1 VQHCV
6 TAADWLYRAALRM
19 MGRITGSHW
28 PEATKFGYDT
38 PDRSLMFDFPLV
50 DLPPRS
56 LVFLAAISFI
66 AAMSRGFSG
75 FGAALIFVP
84 LASTIVSPKV
94 AAPLLL
100 IVDAVL
106 ALGFI
111 PNAWRNA
118 NRGEVGVMAFGAL
131 FGIPLGALALLR
143 LDPLVIRWT
152 IVALAALM
160 LALLLSGWRYRGRP
174 NTPLT
179 FGVGAFAGVFSGAAQ
194 VGGPPVVA
202 YWLGSSMPPA
212 NTRASIILY
221 FSASTA
227 IAVVSYLAGGI
238 LNASVLGL
246 ALLMGPV
253 YGLGLF
259 IGARL
264 FGVADESFFRRIC
277 YALIVIAIVVS
288 LPVLDGVI
296 R

>member
-1 VQHCV
+1 M
-6 TAADWLYRAALRM
+6 ADWPYRAALRM

-28 PEATKFGYDT
+28 PAGTQFGYHT
-38 PDRSLMFDFPLV
+38 PDRPLMFDFPLV
-50 DLPPRS
+50 DLPARS
-56 LVFLAAISFI
+56 LVLLGAISLV
-66 AAMSRGFSG
+66 AAMARGFSG

-84 LASTIVSPKV
+84 LASTIVSPKT

-118 NRGEVGVMAFGAL
+118 NRPEVGVMAFGAL

-152 IVALAALM
+152 IVTLAIMM
-160 LALLLSGWRYRGRP
+160 LALLLSGWRYRGKP
-174 NTPLT
+174 STPLT

-202 YWLGSSMPPA
+202 YWLGSTMPGA
-212 NTRASIILY
+212 NIRASIILY

-227 IAVVSYLAGGI
+227 IAVTTYFAGGI
-238 LNASVLGL
+238 LNGSVLGL

-253 YGLGLF
+253 YGLGLL

-264 FGVADESFFRRIC
+264 FGVADQAFFCRIC
-277 YALIVIAIVVS
+277 YALIAVAIVVS
-288 LPVLDGVI
+288 VPALDGVI